1 MVKGARTGVPGD
13 GVGGVRGEAE
23 SEAGSWGVVGLLWS
37 LTCLLCSWEASIV
50 SVCSGDGGGVLPL
63 LCPRGLALE
72 EIFHRSINGKT
83 AVSQV
88 VSRGSPRLVQ
98 SGAC

>member
-50 SVCSGDGGGVLPL
+50 SVCSGDGGGRGTASALPERVG
-63 LCPRGLALE
+63 P
-72 EIFHRSINGKT
+72 
-83 AVSQV
+83 
-88 VSRGSPRLVQ
+88 
-98 SGAC
+98 